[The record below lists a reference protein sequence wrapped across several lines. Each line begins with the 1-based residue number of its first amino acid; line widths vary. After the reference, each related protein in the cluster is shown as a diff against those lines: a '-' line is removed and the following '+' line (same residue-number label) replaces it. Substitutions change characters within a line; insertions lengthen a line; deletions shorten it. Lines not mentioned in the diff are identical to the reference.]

1 MSFVRYM
8 HSNTF
13 SSAVASFSSLND
25 TCWWK
30 LNCINLNN
38 IWCINVHNLQVFV
51 LFKKVFVFQRHK
63 DILLCFFPKFL
74 FLYLLHLDLQS
85 IWSSFCLWNEVGMI
99 FPHQEYPGHLIPFIA
114 KDHTYPTA
122 LQYPFCHKSIDH
134 RSVVLWILFFSK
146 VHLHTLKPIPHCH
159 NHCNYITDLDSVFH
173 CSEIYIFL
181 N

>member
-99 FPHQEYPGHLIPFIA
+99 FPPSRISRSSNTIYSKRPYLSNC
-114 KDHTYPTA
+114 TA
-122 LQYPFCHKSIDH
+122 VSLLS
-134 RSVVLWILFFSK
+134 
-146 VHLHTLKPIPHCH
+146 
-159 NHCNYITDLDSVFH
+159 
-173 CSEIYIFL
+173 
-181 N
+181 